1 MDQNCIVRFFGPIL
15 MSQKG
20 AIVFAMR
27 QSLQTKTYWEN
38 GEENMAFSIVFHLVV
53 IYSIP

>member
-20 AIVFAMR
+20 AIAMR

>member
-27 QSLQTKTYWEN
+27 QSLQTKKYWEN
-38 GEENMAFSIVFHLVV
+38 GEENMAFSMVFHLVV